1 MADSSQLIGQTVSH
15 YLILDRL
22 GGGGMGVV
30 YKAEDTRLHRFVA
43 LKFLPVDVAK
53 DQQALSRFQ
62 REAQAASALNHPN
75 ICTIH
80 DIGEDAGRAFIA
92 MEFLDGQTL
101 KHVITAQTVELER
114 LLDVAIEIA
123 EALAAAHEEGIV
135 HRDIKPANIFVTKR
149 GHAKILDFGL
159 AKVAGARVGGA
170 GATTTLVTVGVD
182 SEQLTSPGSALG
194 TVSFMSPEQVLG
206 KTLDARSDLFSFGVV
221 LYEMATGF
229 LPFNGDSSG
238 AIFDEIL
245 HKNPVAV
252 VRLNTGIPPELER
265 IISKAMEKDRELRYQ
280 SAAEMRADLKRL
292 KRDTSSGR
300 VNAAFGSGAAV
311 PLSGSGETAAARPGS
326 APVAVVP
333 QAKRGLRN
341 LALGA
346 AILVVLA
353 AVGAEGYKLLTRPKG
368 FNLNLQDMQ
377 IIKLT
382 DSGKAGKVAISPD
395 GRYIVYALVD
405 GEQQSLWVRNVAT
418 KSDVQVLP
426 ADLVNFVGLT
436 FSPDG
441 DYVYFVRA
449 DKSDTNYHYLFVMPV
464 LGGPTRQLIQ
474 DVDTAISFSPN
485 GKQFVFLRGVP
496 ETGVLEVRIGNVGDG
511 SDHLLTSLPALLGF
525 ILGATWSPTGNT
537 VVVPTVLSGS
547 DAKCVL
553 NAINVADGSV
563 RELFSGTEPIGK
575 PAWLPDGN
583 SLVVPITATTENRT
597 QLWVVSYPSGEKRRF
612 SNDLSNYGSAVELTH
627 DGQMLVALEINQS
640 SHIWLVPQ
648 GETTRAKQI
657 TSGQI
662 VDSGVAPGPGG
673 KILVRSGLSDLVL
686 VNADG
691 SGRTLLFPGVRN
703 FISMSSCGDR
713 YIVFENH
720 PGYKIELVRT
730 DADGA
735 NVTKL
740 AADVLG
746 SDCSADGKWAL
757 YSSGTKLY
765 RVPLEGGAPTEVAN
779 PSRSDTYAAISP
791 DGKWIACGYQEGN
804 PVGVLKLAVIP
815 ASGGSPLHVFVRPNG
830 AKKLHWS
837 PDQKGVQYLLS
848 RKGATN
854 VWEQQLTGG
863 APRQLTNFTS
873 GLIFDF
879 AWTRDGKNLLLA
891 KGENS
896 SDVVLINNFR

>member
-1 MADSSQLIGQTVSH
+1 MADCQSLIGQTVSH
-15 YLILDRL
+15 YRIVEKI

-43 LKFLPVDVAK
+43 LKFLPEDVAK
-53 DQQALSRFQ
+53 DQQALSRFL

-75 ICTIH
+75 ICTLH
-80 DIGEDAGRAFIA
+80 DIGEDAGRPFIA

-101 KHVITAQTVELER
+101 KHVITVQPVELER

-170 GATTTLVTVGVD
+170 GTTTTLATVGVD

-229 LPFNGDSSG
+229 LPFSGDSSG

-252 VRLNTGIPPELER
+252 VRLNTGIPPELEQ
-265 IISKAMEKDRELRYQ
+265 IIGKAMEKDRELRYQ

-300 VNAAFGSGAAV
+300 LNAASGSGAV
-311 PLSGSGETAAARPGS
+311 GPVSGSGETAPARPGS

-333 QAKRGLRN
+333 QPKRGLRN
-341 LALGA
+341 FVLGA
-346 AILVVLA
+346 GILVVLA
-353 AVGAEGYKLLTRPKG
+353 VGGYKLQTRPKG
-368 FNLNLQDMQ
+368 FNLQDMQ

-418 KSDVQVLP
+418 KSDVRVLP
-426 ADLVNFVGLT
+426 PDLVNFVGLT

-441 DYVYFVRA
+441 DYVYFVRS
-449 DKSDTNYHYLFVMPV
+449 DKSNANYHYLFVMPV

-474 DVDTAISFSPN
+474 DVDSAISFSPN
-485 GKQFVFLRGVP
+485 GKQFVFLRGIP
-496 ETGVLEVRIGNVGDG
+496 ERSVLEVRIGNVDNS
-511 SDHLLTSLPALLGF
+511 SDRLLTSLPALLGF
-525 ILGATWSPTGNT
+525 IVGAAWSPTGNT
-537 VVVPTVLSGS
+537 IVVPTVQSGS
-547 DAKCVL
+547 EAKCVL
-553 NAINVADGSV
+553 NAVSVPDGSV
-563 RELFSGTEPIGK
+563 RELFSGSQALGS

-583 SLVVPITATTENRT
+583 SLLIPIKAASEDRT

-627 DGQMLVALEINQS
+627 DGQMLVALQINQS

-648 GETTRAKQI
+648 GETARAKQI

-673 KILVRSGLSDLVL
+673 KILVRSSLSDLVL
-686 VNADG
+686 LNTDG

-730 DADGA
+730 DVDGA
-735 NVTKL
+735 HVTKL

-779 PSRSDTYAAISP
+779 PSRSGTYAAISP
-791 DGKWIACGYQEGN
+791 DGKWIACGYQEGD
-804 PVGVLKLAVIP
+804 PVGVLKLALIP
-815 ASGGSPLHVFVRPNG
+815 ASGGSPLYVFDRPSG

-854 VWEQQLTGG
+854 VWEQQLIGG

-879 AWTRDGKNLLLA
+879 AWTRDGKTLLLA

-896 SDVVLINNFR
+896 SDVVLISNFR